1 MLLVTGAD
9 GQLGR
14 ELRLVLGEKAMYAG
28 HRELDISNEAMVK
41 AFFAEGP
48 FDFIINCAAY
58 TAVDKAEDNAEAAER
73 VNALGPALL
82 ARYGRRIIHLST
94 DYVFD
99 GRSNRPWREDDAPNP
114 LSVYG
119 KTKLAGENAV
129 LAEAETA
136 VIIRTS
142 WLYSQF
148 GKNFVKT
155 MRGLGLERDSIDVV
169 YDQIGSP
176 TNAASLAEAIGN
188 ILPQIEPGM
197 KEIFHYSD
205 EGVTSWYDMACL
217 IIRMMHLPCAVC
229 PIESDNYPTRALRPA
244 YSVFNKTKIRMRFG
258 LTIPHWQAD
267 LERCMR
273 MMNKRRAG

>member
-1 MLLVTGAD
+1 M
-9 GQLGR
+9 LGR
-14 ELRLVLGEKAMYAG
+14 ELRLVLGDRAMYAG

-58 TAVDKAEDNAEAAER
+58 TAVDKAENNAETAER
-73 VNALGPALL
+73 VNTLGPSLL

-94 DYVFD
+94 NHVFD
-99 GRSNRPWREDDAPNP
+99 GRSFKPWREDDAPNP

-142 WLYSQF
+142 WLYSCF
-148 GKNFVKT
+148 GKNFVKD
-155 MRGLGLERDSIDVV
+155 MRKLGAERDSIDVV
-169 YDQIGSP
+169 YDRIGAP
-176 TNAASLAEAIGN
+176 TNAASLATVIVS
-188 ILPQIEPGM
+188 ILPQLEPGM
-197 KEIFHYSD
+197 KEIFHYSA
-205 EGVTSWYDMACL
+205 EGVTSWYDIACL
-217 IIRMMHLPCAVC
+217 IIRLMHLPCIVR
-229 PIESDNYPTRALRPA
+229 PIESDNHPARVAQPA
-244 YSVFNKTKIRMRFG
+244 YSVFSKTKIRRRFG
-258 LTIPHWQAD
+258 LTIPHWQSD

-273 MMNKRRAG
+273 MMNKNSAD